1 MFLFRLGFG
10 SVGTSVE
17 VAWKESSVRSSG
29 RSILLGIMFASS
41 GRSVAVGIMFAGEMR
56 WLLSMC
62 LPARCPLEP
71 TTSVLIDDELV
82 AVDCEAL

>member
-17 VAWKESSVRSSG
+17 VAWKEFSGRSSG
-29 RSILLGIMFASS
+29 RSILLGIMFA
-41 GRSVAVGIMFAGEMR
+41 GKMR
-56 WLLSMC
+56 WLLSMR
-62 LPARCPLEP
+62 LPARRPLEP

>member
-17 VAWKESSVRSSG
+17 VAWKEYSGRSSG
-29 RSILLGIMFASS
+29 RSIPL
-41 GRSVAVGIMFAGEMR
+41 GIMFAGEMR
-56 WLLSMC
+56 WLLSVR
-62 LPARCPLEP
+62 LPARHPLEP

-82 AVDCEAL
+82 AVDCEVL